1 MTLEIFISIMRLS
14 ALTLALTSLLFG
26 APRIDFSSSSS
37 FSTTSSSLLKLS
49 FSSPLLTHA
58 AAAAAASAVASTN
71 FKAPGD
77 VVLTF
82 KHKLGRI
89 KSSLDTQN
97 FEKALAL
104 MESADEIMKHWKKH
118 VKGQITPRDS
128 PNQEVLEVQRDVPAE
143 FNVKATHVP
152 DNCRYK
158 TKLGSKVKVH
168 FVGKLLKDGK
178 KGKAF
183 DSSFHTG
190 SMPYKFILGDGGGA
204 KVEGWNQGLI
214 GMCSGER
221 RTLTVPHTLGYGEKG
236 IPGTVPPFANLLFMI
251 EMVEFSG
258 GERVEL

>member
-1 MTLEIFISIMRLS
+1 MRFS
-14 ALTLALTSLLFG
+14 ALTLALTSLLLG
-26 APRIDFSSSSS
+26 VPRIDFSSSSS
-37 FSTTSSSLLKLS
+37 FSTTSSSLFKLS
-49 FSSPLLTHA
+49 FSPPLLTH

-71 FKAPGD
+71 FNAPGD

-89 KSSLDTQN
+89 KSSLDTKN
-97 FEKALAL
+97 FEKALTL
-104 MESADEIMKHWKKH
+104 MEGADKIMEHWKKH
-118 VKGQITPRDS
+118 VKSQITLRDS
-128 PNQEVLEVQRDVPAE
+128 PNQEMLEVEKDEPVE
-143 FNVKATHVP
+143 FNVRATHVP

-204 KVEGWNQGLI
+204 KVEGWNQGLV